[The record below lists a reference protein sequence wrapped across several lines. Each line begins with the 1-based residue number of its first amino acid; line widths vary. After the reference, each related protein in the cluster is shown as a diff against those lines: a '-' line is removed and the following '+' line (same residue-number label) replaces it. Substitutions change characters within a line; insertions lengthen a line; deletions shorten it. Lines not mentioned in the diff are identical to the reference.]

1 MPLGEVLVVDDEPK
15 LLNLVREVLSSTGYS
30 VRTAESGVEVL
41 DAVAEHLPDLVLLDV
56 VLRGP
61 MDGYQVARRLRE
73 FSQVPIILV
82 TARGREQDV
91 LTGFAAGADDY
102 LCKPFSSRELLVR
115 VRAVLRRSAQ
125 HGNGKAESV
134 LECGGIRI
142 DQARRSVSAEGREVR
157 LTPTEYHLL
166 LELARQ
172 AGEVVLHEQ
181 LLTAVWGP
189 EYEGDLDYLRAYVR
203 YLRLKLEDDP
213 SAPRWILTSPGQG
226 YRLAVPEPA
235 VPG

>member
-15 LLNLVREVLSSTGYS
+15 LLNLVREVLASTGYS
-30 VRTAESGVEVL
+30 VRTAQSGVEVL

-91 LTGFAAGADDY
+91 LTGFASGADDY

-125 HGNGKAESV
+125 QGNAKAESI
-134 LECGGIRI
+134 LDCGGIRI
-142 DQARRSVSAEGREVR
+142 DPARRMVSVEGREVR
-157 LTPTEYHLL
+157 LTPTEYQLL
-166 LELARQ
+166 LELARH

-189 EYEGDLDYLRAYVR
+189 EYAGDLDYLRAYVR
-203 YLRLKLEDDP
+203 YLRQKLEDDP
-213 SAPRWILTSPGQG
+213 SAPRRILTCPGLG
-226 YRLAVPEPA
+226 YRLAIPEPVVA
-235 VPG
+235 G

>member
-1 MPLGEVLVVDDEPK
+1 
-15 LLNLVREVLSSTGYS
+15 
-30 VRTAESGVEVL
+30 
-41 DAVAEHLPDLVLLDV
+41 
-56 VLRGP
+56 

-73 FSQVPIILV
+73 FTRVAIIML

-125 HGNGKAESV
+125 HETGKAESV

-142 DQARRSVSAEGREVR
+142 DQARRAVSAEGREVR
-157 LTPTEYHLL
+157 LTPTEYQLL

-181 LLTAVWGP
+181 LLRAVWGP

-213 SAPRWILTSPGQG
+213 SAPRWILTSPGLG

>member
-30 VRTAESGVEVL
+30 VRTAESGDEVFE
-41 DAVAEHLPDLVLLDV
+41 AVAESLPDLVLLDV
-56 VLRGP
+56 VLRGA

-91 LTGFAAGADDY
+91 LAGFAAGADDY

-125 HGNGKAESV
+125 HGNGKAES
-134 LECGGIRI
+134 I
-142 DQARRSVSAEGREVR
+142 
-157 LTPTEYHLL
+157 
-166 LELARQ
+166 LELRRDPHRPGAPHGERARPGG
-172 AGEVVLHEQ
+172 A
-181 LLTAVWGP
+181 P
-189 EYEGDLDYLRAYVR
+189 
-203 YLRLKLEDDP
+203 DP
-213 SAPRWILTSPGQG
+213 DRVPAAPGTGTPR
-226 YRLAVPEPA
+226 R
-235 VPG
+235 